1 MDRNAITTAILV
13 FLVVADVSD
22 AYPFWKFRFLAD
34 ESSTKN
40 DTTAAMPP
48 SSQSPT
54 KKLDPEPDG
63 QSNLDPNPLNKT
75 DSVIQPPVDKKDLKL
90 SDQPGKVIP
99 PSPQKGTD
107 SGTNSNSTL
116 NSTNVKP
123 KEDNEEKKNNASSR
137 NNSTSNSTNDKALK
151 AKEEKKEN
159 TDTGKKPN
167 STGTEQA
174 DVLEEEKKNN
184 ASSRNNSTS
193 NSTND
198 KALKA
203 KEEKKE
209 NTDTGK
215 KPNSTGTEQADVLE
229 EDKNK
234 KKPTEDG
241 NETQSGIAETCD
253 GVANSCKDSNSLTA
267 CIKGFEA
274 GSKHRVVLVHNSG
287 GKNLKV
293 NVVGPSGE
301 SFVKGLKVPKHET
314 QKVNISLTISE
325 TGELLVSAENG
336 NCVLLM
342 NPLASKGNPFL
353 NLPSYDKLL
362 TPVNGAYF
370 LIATVLVFG
379 GSLACCMFKKKSQ
392 HDSIP
397 YQELEMGL
405 PESMAA
411 TEVETAE
418 GWDQG
423 WDSDWDEDKAVKSP
437 MGRRN
442 VPNISANGLTTRSS
456 NRDGWEN
463 DWDD

>member
-123 KEDNEEKKNNASSR
+123 KEDN
-137 NNSTSNSTNDKALK
+137 
-151 AKEEKKEN
+151 
-159 TDTGKKPN
+159 
-167 STGTEQA
+167 
-174 DVLEEEKKNN
+174 EEKKNN